1 MGLKSS
7 TGSFQSH
14 EQRDALKSLSES
26 VCDSLIW
33 LKEHQ
38 NAANA
43 SKSLK
48 LNINLAVSHL
58 TYCRDKL
65 ADMGF

>member
-7 TGSFQSH
+7 TGSFHSD
-14 EQRDALKSLSES
+14 EQREALKSLSEA
-26 VCDSLIW
+26 VCDTLIL

-38 NAANA
+38 NAADA
-43 SKSLK
+43 SISLK
-48 LNINLAVSHL
+48 LNINLAVDHL